1 MKKSENRPKEIP
13 SNQDME
19 KIFEDL
25 ELVESSFR
33 SSSKLRGYLENPR
46 IAFDQKTKA
55 IKNIFK
61 DYISNE
67 AYDFIFLLLRS
78 NALGKL
84 TDILRNYR
92 RAGVETGVL
101 ELEVKTAI
109 PLSPEDKIILTQ
121 RFSKK
126 LGRPLMIRN
135 VVDTNIIGGMVIK
148 VGDIMIDASINSK
161 MNTLL
166 QQMRQG

>member
-1 MKKSENRPKEIP
+1 MKKSENRNKKIAP
-13 SNQDME
+13 NQDLE

-25 ELVESSFR
+25 EMVESSFR
-33 SSSKLRGYLENPR
+33 SSLKLRGYLENPR
-46 IAFDQKTKA
+46 IVFDQKTTA

-78 NALGKL
+78 NALGNL

-92 RAGVETGVL
+92 RTRVETGVL

-109 PLSPEDKIILTQ
+109 PLSPEDKILLTQ

-126 LGRPLMIRN
+126 LGRPLTVRN